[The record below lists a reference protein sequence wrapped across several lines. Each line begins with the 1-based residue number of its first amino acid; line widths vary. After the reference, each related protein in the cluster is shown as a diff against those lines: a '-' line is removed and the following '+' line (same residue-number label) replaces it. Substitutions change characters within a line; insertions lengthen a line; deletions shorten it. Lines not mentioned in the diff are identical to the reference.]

1 MPPEAVIDL
10 TEDTDDSEDDVE
22 DNEDNNE
29 NNDISSTQGIYCNN
43 MKTTL
48 KILKSFQ

>member
-10 TEDTDDSEDDVE
+10 TEDTDDSEDDAE

-29 NNDISSTQGIYCNN
+29 NNDMSSTQGIYCNI
-43 MKTTL
+43 KTTL